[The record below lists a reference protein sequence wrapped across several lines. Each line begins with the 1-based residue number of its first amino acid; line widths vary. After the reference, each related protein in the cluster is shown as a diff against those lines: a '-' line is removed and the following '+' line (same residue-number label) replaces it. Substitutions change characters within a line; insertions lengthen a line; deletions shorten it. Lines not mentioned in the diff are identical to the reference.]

1 MDNNK
6 SRGIFLG
13 VLSVATLIVSIIG
26 ATFAYF
32 VASASGNTGNVQ
44 AGAANVAD
52 TLTLSEAVDYRQNM
66 IPVTEEI
73 MKTSY
78 KRTDEA
84 TGTGTGRCEGYSK
97 AGGNTVYNLCSIYQF
112 TVSNTASIA
121 QTIYASLTANTNT
134 FTNLKYCIFEGAAG
148 TSDTTKV
155 ACRNMPTAGT
165 TDSNIFSE
173 VIPAKVDT
181 TPGTHTYTLVMYI
194 NETTEDQTTA
204 DSGKAFAGTISI
216 TSADGSNHMTGA
228 VETQVRP

>member
-32 VASASGNTGNVQ
+32 VANTSGNTGKVQ
-44 AGAANVAD
+44 AGAANVAG
-52 TLTLSEAVDYRQNM
+52 TLTLLEVVDYRQNM

-73 MKTSY
+73 MKASY
-78 KRTDEA
+78 KRTGEV
-84 TGTGTGRCEGYSK
+84 TGNGTGRCEGYSA

-112 TVSNTASIA
+112 TVSNKASIA

-134 FTNLKYCIFEGAAG
+134 FTNLKYCIFEGEAG

-155 ACRNMPTAGT
+155 ACRDMPTAGT
-165 TDSNIFSE
+165 ADSNIFSE
-173 VIPAKVDT
+173 VIQAT
-181 TPGTHTYTLVMYI
+181 TGTHTYTLVMYI
-194 NETTEDQTTA
+194 NETEGDQTTA
-204 DSGKAFAGTISI
+204 DSGKAFTGTISI
-216 TSADGSNHMTGA
+216 TSSDGTNKMTGA
-228 VETQVRP
+228 LTAKAK

>member
-32 VASASGNTGNVQ
+32 VANASGNEGNVQ
-44 AGAANVAD
+44 AGAANVAG
-52 TLTLSEAVDYRQNM
+52 TLTLTETVDYRQNM

-78 KRTDEA
+78 KRTGEV
-84 TGTGTGRCEGYSK
+84 TGNGTGRCEGYSA

-134 FTNLKYCIFEGAAG
+134 FTNLKYCIFEGEAG
-148 TSDTTKV
+148 TSETEKV
-155 ACRNMPTAGT
+155 ACRNMPTAGN

-173 VIPAKVDT
+173 LIPAT
-181 TPGTHTYTLVMYI
+181 TGTHTYTLVMYI
-194 NETTEDQTTA
+194 NETEGDQTSA
-204 DSGKAFAGTISI
+204 DSGKAFTGTISI
-216 TSADGSNHMTGA
+216 TSADGSNNMTGA
-228 VETQVRP
+228 INAKAK

>member
-32 VASASGNTGNVQ
+32 VASASGSAGAAQ
-44 AGAANVAD
+44 AGAANVAN
-52 TLTLSEAVDYRQNM
+52 TLTLSEVVDYRQNM
-66 IPVTEEI
+66 IPVTETI

-84 TGTGTGRCEGYSK
+84 TGTGTGRCEGYSA

-112 TVSNTASIA
+112 KVSNTASID

-134 FTNLKYCIFEGAAG
+134 FTNLKYCIFEGEAG
-148 TSDTTKV
+148 TSDTEKV

-173 VIPAKVDT
+173 VIPET
-181 TPGTHTYTLVMYI
+181 TGTHTYTLVMYI
-194 NETTEDQTTA
+194 TETTKDQTTA

-216 TSADGSNHMTGA
+216 TSADGSNYMTGA
-228 VETQVRP
+228 LSAKT

>member
-32 VASASGNTGNVQ
+32 VANASGNTGKVQ
-44 AGAANVAD
+44 AGAANVAG
-52 TLTLSEAVDYRQNM
+52 TLTLTETVDYRQNM

-78 KRTDEA
+78 KRTGEV
-84 TGTGTGRCEGYSK
+84 TGNGTGRCEGYSA

-112 TVSNTASIA
+112 KVSNTASIA

-134 FTNLKYCIFEGAAG
+134 FTNLKYCIFEGEAG
-148 TSDTTKV
+148 TSDTEKV
-155 ACRNMPTAGT
+155 ACRNMPAKGT

-173 VIPAKVDT
+173 VIPAT
-181 TPGTHTYTLVMYI
+181 NGTHTYTLVMYI
-194 NETTEDQTTA
+194 NETEGDQTSA
-204 DSGKAFAGTISI
+204 DSGKAFTGTISI
-216 TSADGSNHMTGA
+216 TSADGSNNMTGA
-228 VETQVRP
+228 INAKAK

>member
-32 VASASGNTGNVQ
+32 VANTSGNTGKVQ
-44 AGAANVAD
+44 AGAANVAG
-52 TLTLSEAVDYRQNM
+52 TLTLLEVVDYRQNM

-78 KRTDEA
+78 KRTGTE
-84 TGTGTGRCEGYSK
+84 TGTGTGRCEGYSA

-134 FTNLKYCIFEGAAG
+134 FTNLKYCIFEGEAG
-148 TSDTTKV
+148 TSDTTKG
-155 ACRNMPTAGT
+155 ACRNMPTTGN

-173 VIPAKVDT
+173 VIQAT
-181 TPGTHTYTLVMYI
+181 TGTHTYTLVMYI
-194 NETTEDQTTA
+194 NETEGDQTTA
-204 DSGKAFAGTISI
+204 DSGKAFTGTISI
-216 TSADGSNHMTGA
+216 TSADGSNNMTGA
-228 VETQVRP
+228 ISAKA

>member
-32 VASASGNTGNVQ
+32 VASASGNTDKVQ
-44 AGAANVAD
+44 AGAASVAG
-52 TLTLSEAVDYRQNM
+52 TLTLSETVDYRQNM
-66 IPVTEEI
+66 IPVTETI

-78 KRTDEA
+78 KRTDAA
-84 TGTGTGRCEGYSK
+84 TGTGTGRCEGYSA

-134 FTNLKYCIFEGAAG
+134 FTNLKYCIFEGEAG
-148 TSDTTKV
+148 TSDTEKV
-155 ACRNMPTAGT
+155 ACRNMPAKGT
-165 TDSNIFSE
+165 TDSNVFSE
-173 VIPAKVDT
+173 LIPAT
-181 TPGTHTYTLVMYI
+181 TGTHTYTLVMYI
-194 NETTEDQTTA
+194 NETEGDQTSA
-204 DSGKAFAGTISI
+204 DSGKAFTGTISI
-216 TSADGSNHMTGA
+216 TSADGSNNMTGA
-228 VETQVRP
+228 INAK

>member
-32 VASASGNTGNVQ
+32 VASANGNEGAVQ
-44 AGAANVAD
+44 AGAANVAG
-52 TLTLSEAVDYRQNM
+52 TLTLTETVDYRQNM
-66 IPVTEEI
+66 IPVTEAL

-78 KRTDEA
+78 KRTEAA
-84 TGTGTGRCEGYSK
+84 TGTGTGRCEGYSA

-112 TVSNTASIA
+112 TVSNSASIA

-134 FTNLKYCIFEGAAG
+134 FANLKYCIFEGEAG
-148 TSDTTKV
+148 TTDTEKV
-155 ACRNMPTAGT
+155 ACRNMPAEKS

-173 VIPAKVDT
+173 LIPAT
-181 TPGTHTYTLVMYI
+181 TGTHTYTLVMYI
-194 NETTEDQTTA
+194 NETSEDQTTA
-204 DSGKAFAGTISI
+204 DSGKTFTGTISI
-216 TSADGSNHMTGA
+216 TSGDGSNYMTGA
-228 VETQVRP
+228 LTAKA

>member
-32 VASASGNTGNVQ
+32 VANTSGNTGKVQ
-44 AGAANVAD
+44 AGAANVAG
-52 TLTLSEAVDYRQNM
+52 TLTLSEVVDYRQNM
-66 IPVTEEI
+66 IPVSEEI

-78 KRTDEA
+78 KRTEAA
-84 TGTGTGRCEGYSK
+84 TGTGTGRCEGYSA

-134 FTNLKYCIFEGAAG
+134 FTNLKYCIFEGEAG
-148 TSDTTKV
+148 TSDTEKV
-155 ACRNMPTAGT
+155 ARRNMPAKGT
-165 TDSNIFSE
+165 TDSNVFSE
-173 VIPAKVDT
+173 LIPAT
-181 TPGTHTYTLVMYI
+181 TGTHTYTLVMYI
-194 NETTEDQTTA
+194 NETEGDQTAA
-204 DSGKAFAGTISI
+204 DSGKAFTGTISI
-216 TSADGSNHMTGA
+216 TSADGSNNMTGA
-228 VETQVRP
+228 ISAKA

>member
-32 VASASGNTGNVQ
+32 VASASGNEGNVQ
-44 AGAANVAD
+44 AGAANVAG
-52 TLTLSEAVDYRQNM
+52 TLTLSETVDYRQNM

-78 KRTDEA
+78 KRTGEV
-84 TGTGTGRCEGYSK
+84 TGNGTGRCEGYSA

-134 FTNLKYCIFEGAAG
+134 FTNLNYCIFEGEAG
-148 TSDTTKV
+148 TSDTEKV
-155 ACRNMPTAGT
+155 ACRNMPAKGT

-173 VIPAKVDT
+173 VIPAT
-181 TPGTHTYTLVMYI
+181 NGTHTYTLVMYI
-194 NETTEDQTTA
+194 NETTKDQTSA
-204 DSGKAFAGTISI
+204 DSGKAFTGTISI
-216 TSADGSNHMTGA
+216 TSADGSNYMTGA
-228 VETQVRP
+228 LTAKA

>member
-32 VASASGNTGNVQ
+32 VANTSGNTGKVQ
-44 AGAANVAD
+44 AGAANVAG
-52 TLTLSEAVDYRQNM
+52 TLTLLEVVDYRQNM

-78 KRTDEA
+78 KRTGTA
-84 TGTGTGRCEGYSK
+84 TGTGTGRCEGYSA

-112 TVSNTASIA
+112 TVSNKASIA

-134 FTNLKYCIFEGAAG
+134 FTNLKYCIFEGEAG
-148 TSDTTKV
+148 TSDTTKG
-155 ACRNMPTAGT
+155 ACRNMPTEGN

-173 VIPAKVDT
+173 IIPAKDGT

-194 NETTEDQTTA
+194 NETTEDQTSA
-204 DSGKAFAGTISI
+204 DSGKAFTGTISI
-216 TSADGSNHMTGA
+216 TSGDGTNYMTGA
-228 VETQVRP
+228 LTAKA

>member
-32 VASASGNTGNVQ
+32 IASDSGTTGAAQ
-44 AGAANVAD
+44 AGAANVAG
-52 TLTLSEAVDYRQNM
+52 TLTLSETVDYRQNM
-66 IPVTEEI
+66 IPVTETI

-78 KRTDEA
+78 KRTGEV
-84 TGTGTGRCEGYSK
+84 TGNGTGRCEGYSA

-112 TVSNTASIA
+112 TVSNSASIA

-134 FTNLKYCIFEGAAG
+134 FTNLKYCIFEGEAG

-155 ACRNMPTAGT
+155 ACRNMPTEGN

-173 VIPAKVDT
+173 VIPAKDGT

-194 NETTEDQTTA
+194 NETTGDQTTA
-204 DSGKAFAGTISI
+204 DSGKTFAGTISI
-216 TSADGSNHMTGA
+216 TSSDGTNKMTGA
-228 VETQVRP
+228 LTAKGK

>member
-32 VASASGNTGNVQ
+32 VASASGKENAVQ
-44 AGAANVAD
+44 AGAANVAG
-52 TLTLSEAVDYRQNM
+52 TLTLSEIVDYRQNM
-66 IPVTEEI
+66 IPVTEAL

-78 KRTDEA
+78 KRTEAA
-84 TGTGTGRCEGYSK
+84 TGTGTGRCEGYSA

-134 FTNLKYCIFEGAAG
+134 FANLKYCIFEGEAG
-148 TSDTTKV
+148 TSDTEKV
-155 ACRNMPTAGT
+155 ACRNMPAKGT
-165 TDSNIFSE
+165 TDSNVFSE
-173 VIPAKVDT
+173 LIPAT
-181 TPGTHTYTLVMYI
+181 TGTHTYTLVMYI
-194 NETTEDQTTA
+194 NETTEDQTSA
-204 DSGKAFAGTISI
+204 DSGKAFTGTISI
-216 TSADGSNHMTGA
+216 TSADGSNYMTGA
-228 VETQVRP
+228 LTAKA

>member
-32 VASASGNTGNVQ
+32 VASASGKENAVQ
-44 AGAANVAD
+44 AGAANVAG
-52 TLTLSEAVDYRQNM
+52 TLTLSEVVDYRQNM
-66 IPVTEEI
+66 IPVTEAL

-78 KRTDEA
+78 KRTEVA
-84 TGTGTGRCEGYSK
+84 TGKGTGRCEGYSA

-134 FTNLKYCIFEGAAG
+134 FINLKYCIFEGEAG
-148 TSDTTKV
+148 ASDTTKV
-155 ACRNMPTAGT
+155 ACRNMPTAGD

-173 VIPAKVDT
+173 LIPAT
-181 TPGTHTYTLVMYI
+181 TGTHTYTLVMYI
-194 NETTEDQTTA
+194 NETTGDQTSA
-204 DSGKAFAGTISI
+204 DSGKAFTGTISI
-216 TSADGSNHMTGA
+216 TSAEGSNFMTGA
-228 VETQVRP
+228 INAKA

>member
-32 VASASGNTGNVQ
+32 VASASGNTGAAQ
-44 AGAANVAD
+44 AGAANVAG
-52 TLTLSEAVDYRQNM
+52 TLTLSETVDYRQNM
-66 IPVTEEI
+66 IPVTETI

-78 KRTDEA
+78 KRTDAA
-84 TGTGTGRCEGYSK
+84 TGTGTGRCEGYSA

-121 QTIYASLTANTNT
+121 QTIYASLTANNNT
-134 FTNLKYCIFEGAAG
+134 FTNLKYCIFEGEAG
-148 TSDTTKV
+148 TSDTEKV
-155 ACRNMPTAGT
+155 ACRNMPTAGN

-173 VIPAKVDT
+173 LIPAT
-181 TPGTHTYTLVMYI
+181 TGTHTYTLVMYI
-194 NETTEDQTTA
+194 NETEGDQTTA
-204 DSGKAFAGTISI
+204 DSGKAFTGTISI
-216 TSADGSNHMTGA
+216 TSSDGTNKMTGA
-228 VETQVRP
+228 LTAKA

>member
-32 VASASGNTGNVQ
+32 VANASGKENAVQ
-44 AGAANVAD
+44 ASAANVAG
-52 TLTLSEAVDYRQNM
+52 TLNLSEVVDYRQNM
-66 IPVTEEI
+66 IPVTEAL
-73 MKTSY
+73 MKISY
-78 KRTDEA
+78 KRTEAA
-84 TGTGTGRCEGYSK
+84 TGTGTGRCEGYSA

-121 QTIYASLTANTNT
+121 QTIYASLTANSNT
-134 FTNLKYCIFEGAAG
+134 FTNLKYCIFEGEAG
-148 TSDTTKV
+148 ASDTEKV
-155 ACRNMPTAGT
+155 ACRNMPAKGT

-173 VIPAKVDT
+173 VIPAKDGT
-181 TPGTHTYTLVMYI
+181 TPSTHTYTLVMYI
-194 NETTEDQTTA
+194 NETTEDQTGA
-204 DSGKAFAGTISI
+204 DSGKAFTGTISI

-228 VETQVRP
+228 VTQVSP

>member
-26 ATFAYF
+26 ATFAWF
-32 VASASGNTGNVQ
+32 VASGSGTTGAAQ
-44 AGAANVAD
+44 AGAANVAN
-52 TLTLSEAVDYRQNM
+52 TLTLSEVVDYRQNM
-66 IPVTEEI
+66 IPVTETI
-73 MKTSY
+73 MKSSY
-78 KRTDEA
+78 KRTEVA
-84 TGTGTGRCEGYSK
+84 TGKGTGRCEGYSA

-112 TVSNTASIA
+112 TVSNSASIA

-134 FTNLKYCIFEGAAG
+134 FTNLKYCIFEGEAG

-155 ACRNMPTAGT
+155 ACRNMPTEGT

-173 VIPAKVDT
+173 VISAKNDT

-194 NETTEDQTTA
+194 NEAEGDQTSA
-204 DSGKAFAGTISI
+204 DSGKAFTGTISI
-216 TSADGSNHMTGA
+216 TSSDGTNKMTGA
-228 VETQVRP
+228 LEAAA